1 MAVYRSNMTAPA
13 AGISNLMHYAFR
25 ETPVTPIQLSNG
37 NYALFKNEH
46 NSVAYA
52 REGGTYKET
61 NSNFQG
67 NVGMELDIID
77 GLKLRG
83 IAASTFNLTDNPTH
97 VNTMTFYQAGSDTP
111 VKKTTNSIT
120 EYDIKSMELNL
131 QAYLDYNKT
140 FGKHTVGALLGYSQ
154 IYKQTRYLQAYRKN
168 LPNSNSLDQINAGE
182 VTGQTTY
189 GTEIEYA
196 LRSVFGRV
204 NYSYDNRY
212 LLEANLR
219 YDGTSRFP
227 KNNRFGAFPSFSIG
241 WRISEEEFFK
251 VDWVDNLKL
260 RASWGLL
267 GNQETV
273 NSDNSSNYYPYQN
286 TYLFG
291 YDNSFGN
298 TLTPGI
304 SISSPMANQD
314 ITWEKTDQ
322 WNVGVDAA
330 FWSNKLTL
338 GADWF
343 RKETRDILLQLP
355 VPNMMGV
362 SAPMQNAGVV
372 RNTGIELQLGHNNRI
387 NDWSYSIG
395 ANFSYVTTKI
405 IDLKGGDT
413 PGQSVG
419 DPLWA
424 YYGYVCDGIFQNEEE
439 IKNHPTQSMGT
450 PVPGDLK
457 YRDLNGDKVVD
468 SKDRQVLG
476 SYFPKINFGL
486 NLSVQYKDFDLSAL
500 LQGAADVKSA
510 PVAEIRYAF
519 YNGGKVTEQHLDRWT
534 PENPNA
540 TYPRLSMS
548 DSKNRVTSSFW
559 MQDASYAKLRNLQ
572 VGYSLP
578 KQLISKYGISR
589 LRVYCSIDNLFMISG
604 FDG

>member
-1 MAVYRSNMTAPA
+1 MIELTEIRISLERLSQFLNRSHGLDVRLKELAGVDAILLHEVNDAISRHSPLTRAPA
-13 AGISNLMHYAFR
+13 LYYLVTGNSILSFQVTLSSNVVL
-25 ETPVTPIQLSNG
+25 
-37 NYALFKNEH
+37 
-46 NSVAYA
+46 
-52 REGGTYKET
+52 
-61 NSNFQG
+61 
-67 NVGMELDIID
+67 D
-77 GLKLRG
+77 GLNGVFKRRNLG
-83 IAASTFNLTDNPTH
+83 IEFRDFLM
-97 VNTMTFYQAGSDTP
+97 V
-111 VKKTTNSIT
+111 
-120 EYDIKSMELNL
+120 
-131 QAYLDYNKT
+131 
-140 FGKHTVGALLGYSQ
+140 
-154 IYKQTRYLQAYRKN
+154 
-168 LPNSNSLDQINAGE
+168 
-182 VTGQTTY
+182 
-189 GTEIEYA
+189 YA
-196 LRSVFGRV
+196 LR
-204 NYSYDNRY
+204 
-212 LLEANLR
+212 L
-219 YDGTSRFP
+219 
-227 KNNRFGAFPSFSIG
+227 
-241 WRISEEEFFK
+241 
-251 VDWVDNLKL
+251 
-260 RASWGLL
+260 
-267 GNQETV
+267 
-273 NSDNSSNYYPYQN
+273 
-286 TYLFG
+286 
-291 YDNSFGN
+291 
-298 TLTPGI
+298 
-304 SISSPMANQD
+304 M
-314 ITWEKTDQ
+314 
-322 WNVGVDAA
+322 
-330 FWSNKLTL
+330 
-338 GADWF
+338 
-343 RKETRDILLQLP
+343 QLP

-604 FDG
+604 FDGVDPEAISGNYYPLTRNYSFGLNVTF

>member
-1 MAVYRSNMTAPA
+1 M
-13 AGISNLMHYAFR
+13 
-25 ETPVTPIQLSNG
+25 
-37 NYALFKNEH
+37 
-46 NSVAYA
+46 
-52 REGGTYKET
+52 
-61 NSNFQG
+61 
-67 NVGMELDIID
+67 
-77 GLKLRG
+77 
-83 IAASTFNLTDNPTH
+83 
-97 VNTMTFYQAGSDTP
+97 
-111 VKKTTNSIT
+111 
-120 EYDIKSMELNL
+120 
-131 QAYLDYNKT
+131 
-140 FGKHTVGALLGYSQ
+140 
-154 IYKQTRYLQAYRKN
+154 
-168 LPNSNSLDQINAGE
+168 
-182 VTGQTTY
+182 
-189 GTEIEYA
+189 
-196 LRSVFGRV
+196 
-204 NYSYDNRY
+204 
-212 LLEANLR
+212 
-219 YDGTSRFP
+219 
-227 KNNRFGAFPSFSIG
+227 
-241 WRISEEEFFK
+241 
-251 VDWVDNLKL
+251 DNLKL

-291 YDNSFGN
+291 YDYSFGN

-468 SKDRQVLG
+468 SKDRQVLVPTFRK
-476 SYFPKINFGL
+476 ST
-486 NLSVQYKDFDLSAL
+486 SV
-500 LQGAADVKSA
+500 
-510 PVAEIRYAF
+510 
-519 YNGGKVTEQHLDRWT
+519 
-534 PENPNA
+534 
-540 TYPRLSMS
+540 
-548 DSKNRVTSSFW
+548 
-559 MQDASYAKLRNLQ
+559 
-572 VGYSLP
+572 
-578 KQLISKYGISR
+578 
-589 LRVYCSIDNLFMISG
+589 
-604 FDG
+604 